1 MAEAG
6 FNKSLTSLHENEMTE
21 SEIEVA
27 EQLIQLSMTIEVV
40 EQLIQLSMINCMREN
55 TMTIEEELHVDDEA
69 ITKMKFQP
77 KNHQKKKIKHRSL
90 VDIYKTTTPI

>member
-6 FNKSLTSLHENEMTE
+6 SNKSLTSSNENEMTE

-27 EQLIQLSMTIEVV
+27 EQLIELSMTIEVAK
-40 EQLIQLSMINCMREN
+40 QLIQLSMINCRRKN
-55 TMTIEEELHVDDEA
+55 TTTLEEELHVDDEA
-69 ITKMKFQP
+69 ITKMKSQP
-77 KNHQKKKIKHRSL
+77 KNHQKKKIKYRSL